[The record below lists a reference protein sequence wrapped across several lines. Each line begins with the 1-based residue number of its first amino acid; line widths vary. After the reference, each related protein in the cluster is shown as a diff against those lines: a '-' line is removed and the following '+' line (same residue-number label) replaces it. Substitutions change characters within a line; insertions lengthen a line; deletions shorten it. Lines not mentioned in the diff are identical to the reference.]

1 MLNVSLHAAPLPR
14 RVGCASATQNRL
26 GGVSEVRAVELTMN
40 TATRLV
46 SAPQRLSQAGRS
58 AARRGPRLVVR
69 ALAVPDQYG

>member
-1 MLNVSLHAAPLPR
+1 MLPCR
-14 RVGCASATQNRL
+14 RGASATQTRL
-26 GGVSEVRAVELTMN
+26 GVSEVRAVELTMN

-58 AARRGPRLVVR
+58 AARRGARLVVR